1 MAGNHGTN
9 HKRVELGGYMTVE
22 AAMIVPAVFILV
34 VMLLY
39 LMFYMYDRCIMTQ
52 DLYTAAYRRS
62 IERGRSKAG
71 ASQGGASQ
79 QTGDTQ
85 VDTSRYFMLSSCSCS
100 VQGGSRVKGSG
111 EASMNVPGAA
121 AFPGVQ
127 ERWGFRVLMAARK
140 TDPPLAFRKYRRVMA
155 LARQALA
162 GTKQTP

>member
-71 ASQGGASQ
+71 ATQ
-79 QTGDTQ
+79 QAGDTQ

-127 ERWGFRVLMAARK
+127 ERWGFRVLMEARK

>member
-1 MAGNHGTN
+1 MAGDHGTN

-62 IERGRSKAG
+62 IERGRSK
-71 ASQGGASQ
+71 GGATQ
-79 QTGDTQ
+79 QAGDTQ

-127 ERWGFRVLMAARK
+127 ERWGFRVLMEARK

-155 LARQALA
+155 IARQALA

>member
-62 IERGRSKAG
+62 IERGRSKVG
-71 ASQGGASQ
+71 ATQ
-79 QTGDTQ
+79 QAGDTQ

-121 AFPGVQ
+121 AFPGV
-127 ERWGFRVLMAARK
+127 EGTWGFRVLMEARK

-155 LARQALA
+155 IARQALA